1 MGRGASIV
9 DTVDR
14 AIINTLQDG
23 FPVCEH
29 PFAEVAGTLDLTE
42 GELIERVQSLLDEGI
57 LNRFGPMYH
66 IERMGGCITLA
77 AMKVPSPRFSS
88 VTRIINSFPEV
99 AHNYERNHK
108 FNIWFVISAESQEAI
123 ADVIKDIERKTGLPV
138 HNMPKEREY
147 YVGLKF
153 DA

>member
-1 MGRGASIV
+1 M

-29 PFAEVAGTLDLTE
+29 PFAEVASTLNLTE
-42 GELIERVQSLLDEGI
+42 GELIKRVQSLLDEGI

-66 IERMGGCITLA
+66 IERMGGHITLA
-77 AMKVPSPRFSS
+77 AMKVPDPRFSL
-88 VTRIINSFPEV
+88 VTKIINSFPEV

-108 FNIWFVISAESQEAI
+108 LNIWFVISAETQEEI
-123 ADVIKDIERKTGLPV
+123 ADVIESIEQQTGLPV
-138 HNMPKEREY
+138 YNMPKEREY

-153 DA
+153 NA